1 MVHLLNLICGP
12 FKIIIIE
19 GIWFMVTVI
28 HPPLSSHR
36 DIHENRDASFPVLEI
51 RRVTQT
57 AATER
62 EILSLC

>member
-1 MVHLLNLICGP
+1 
-12 FKIIIIE
+12 
-19 GIWFMVTVI
+19 MVTVI